1 MRGARETCVVVP
13 TEIGLALSAPTRGRQ
28 LYLLKVRARV
38 VIVVALLSVAIPAAA
53 SAHANLVRTEPANGA
68 VLARPPGQVRVVFDD
83 NVRPGPGIEAIRN
96 GGRSIAAR
104 RGPVAG
110 GGAPL
115 AAP

>member
-1 MRGARETCVVVP
+1 MVEPNPRGCEA
-13 TEIGLALSAPTRGRQ
+13 GLLN
-28 LYLLKVRARV
+28 LLKVSARV

-96 GGRSIAAR
+96 GGRSD
-104 RGPVAG
+104 
-110 GGAPL
+110 APALGDVPHGL
-115 AAP
+115 A